1 MGCDY
6 YTEKSIIINY
16 ISSKGETCRIIT
28 NTKRERGF
36 INKYEPNTDKF
47 NKKMNKYTTKNTYKK
62 MIYENNTWLQDTY
75 QEKYETKFRKWFPH
89 IKDFIQIYKA
99 SVAWGCK

>member
-1 MGCDY
+1 
-6 YTEKSIIINY
+6 
-16 ISSKGETCRIIT
+16 
-28 NTKRERGF
+28 
-36 INKYEPNTDKF
+36 
-47 NKKMNKYTTKNTYKK
+47 MNKYTTKNTYKK

-75 QEKYETKFRKWFPH
+75 QEKYETKLRKWFPH